1 MLWSNVNRLI
11 SKAIQNWPVKVLSIA
26 LAIALVTVYRTTM
39 ISSRTL
45 TVPLTVETGLA
56 LIPASDFPTNVRV
69 TVRGE
74 GDGVRSI
81 AEGDITAYVD
91 LSRHENEGFY
101 SAPIRIRRRGA
112 ALEVEPLEI
121 LVNPLEVSLRLER
134 RISVSLPIVAPVY
147 GSVAPGF
154 DLISHSLAPSEVSV
168 SGPVSILETLS
179 EVATSPVN
187 LEGRSG
193 DFSVA
198 VGIVNPNPL
207 VSMMGTG
214 IAEFRGVVRQAVP
227 VRSIG
232 DLPILLSSLS
242 DDLVSDF
249 GEQTG
254 RVRIEGGREQ
264 IDGFIPPPDFLSV
277 DASSI
282 TEPGTYVLP
291 VAAILPPGFTMIM
304 QDPESITITFSLEAG
319 ESEQ

>member
-11 SKAIQNWPVKVLSIA
+11 SKATQNWPVKVLSIA
-26 LAIALVTVYRTTM
+26 LAIALVMVYRTTM
-39 ISSRTL
+39 ISSRTI
-45 TVPLTVETGLA
+45 TVPLTVETGLS
-56 LIPASDFPTNVRV
+56 LIPGSDFPTNVRV

-91 LSRHENEGFY
+91 LSRHETEGFY
-101 SAPIRIRRRGA
+101 RAPVRIRRRGA

-134 RISVSLPIVAPVY
+134 RISVSLPIVTPVY

-154 DLISHSLAPSEVSV
+154 DLVSHSLAPSEVSI
-168 SGPVSILETLS
+168 SGPVSILDSLT

-207 VSMMGTG
+207 LSMTGTG

-227 VRSIG
+227 VRSIDG
-232 DLPILLSSLS
+232 LPIVLLSLS
-242 DDLVSDF
+242 DELVSDF
-249 GEQTG
+249 GARTG

-264 IDGFIPPPDFLSV
+264 IDGFIPPPGFLSV
-277 DASSI
+277 DASSV
-282 TEPGTYVLP
+282 TGPGIHVLP
-291 VAAILPPGFTMIM
+291 VVASLPPGFTLIM
-304 QDPESITITFSLEAG
+304 QDPQTVTITFSFETDEAK
-319 ESEQ
+319 Q